1 MCSRLGAAL
10 CVGGGTLLLLSMQH
24 YASNHGSRQARPF
37 HGEAH
42 QQVEVDSS
50 LKALRGLAP
59 TVRGGRAAVKARL
72 VADDCA
78 VPAGAKKVHLVRHGE
93 GVHNVAQREWR
104 SRAAYDGRS
113 EPYTVDNDPEGK
125 YTDALLTPAG
135 EAQARALQPR
145 TQPLSPQLLVVS
157 PLRRATQTG
166 LLAFETHVQAGRL
179 PVIAHEGCHERGGKH
194 TCDRRL
200 ARSVLASAYPSVS
213 YAYP

>member
-1 MCSRLGAAL
+1 M
-10 CVGGGTLLLLSMQH
+10 
-24 YASNHGSRQARPF
+24 
-37 HGEAH
+37 
-42 QQVEVDSS
+42 
-50 LKALRGLAP
+50 
-59 TVRGGRAAVKARL
+59 
-72 VADDCA
+72 
-78 VPAGAKKVHLVRHGE
+78 
-93 GVHNVAQREWR
+93 
-104 SRAAYDGRS
+104 
-113 EPYTVDNDPEGK
+113 DNDPEGK

-166 LLAFETHVQAGRL
+166 LLAFEAHVQAGRL

-200 ARSVLASAYPSVS
+200 ASPNPSPNPDPNPDPTPNPDPNPSPNTCDRRLARSVLASAYPSVS

>member
-24 YASNHGSRQARPF
+24 YASHHGSRQARPF

-50 LKALRGLAP
+50 LKTLRGLAP

-78 VPAGAKKVHLVRHGE
+78 VPAGAKKLHLIRHGE

-104 SRAAYDGRS
+104 SRDDYDGRS
-113 EPYTVDNDPEGK
+113 EPT
-125 YTDALLTPAG
+125 
-135 EAQARALQPR
+135 
-145 TQPLSPQLLVVS
+145 VS
-157 PLRRATQTG
+157 PLDLAYMSPMSRLWSALYLAYILTAGANRTLWTTIRRAGTNP
-166 LLAFETHVQAGRL
+166 HPHPNPNRN
-179 PVIAHEGCHERGGKH
+179 PN
-194 TCDRRL
+194 TCLR
-200 ARSVLASAYPSVS
+200 
-213 YAYP
+213 